1 MPESPSLA
9 TPTVR
14 PTLRAAALAGL
25 LGGLAAAGAAAAFD
39 VLRAGDLARFVGP
52 SGGSAGLWAFLICLY
67 GALGLPLGLGLALL
81 SGGLSRLTTDRSAPQ
96 ARPGPSPLI
105 RLLGTVAA
113 LGLAGL
119 VLRPAALVALQR
131 FHHRGLL
138 SLLLTGY
145 GLLCCAS
152 LLAIAWLLLRALP
165 RQAATEQP
173 PATRQPTPPAGV
185 TLGLAV
191 ALFLPLGNGAVAR
204 VQAWP
209 RLSLPDRAGAVAGVL
224 PLLAGVS
231 LGLVALAY
239 RLFVRLR
246 GSPVDAAHPA
256 PRPSLPVVWGLS
268 LLLPLASLTALL
280 YRQREALRI
289 VDLRPIYTLLLA
301 AANGAAIGAL
311 GLWLLPRRLQSL
323 RRFGLPIGL
332 ALPPLLW
339 LGALQL
345 GQREPLRKAALS
357 LAPVA
362 ERIILSQALILDLDG
377 DGVAGRLSIG
387 GGDCDDWDSSR
398 HPGAFDWPDNGID
411 ENCNGHDATT
421 RPPPATG
428 DLPLPAALPSQ
439 PNIVL
444 ITIDALRAD
453 HVSVYGYPRATTP
466 KLAELAAD
474 PDSVVFDSA
483 WAHAPS
489 TRYSVPAIL
498 SGRYPSTIVWGSPQV
513 HWPPEVLP
521 QNRLI
526 SEMLA
531 ERGYQTTALLSYHY
545 FEPAWGLARGFA
557 DYDTHLM
564 FLHSLGGDP
573 AATSGSSARELS
585 DLALSKLPTLLSTG
599 RPFFLW
605 VHYYD
610 PHYRYEPHP
619 LEAGETAF
627 GDDEPDQY
635 DNEIRYTDRH
645 IGRLLAALRGSPAW
659 AKTTVMVT
667 ADHGEG
673 FGEHAIPRDRRHGYH
688 LYANQTRVPL
698 IVRLAGLRAAFP
710 NAPSRVSTPV
720 GHVDLVPTI
729 LHSVLRAPPQATEK
743 QLLGQSLLPL
753 LAAPAAAGKADD
765 DRVVFQEVMYEG
777 PTVRKALVSSRWHL
791 IQNLIPDG
799 TTELYDLKNDPG
811 ETQDR
816 AADSS
821 LRATREALGNRLS
834 AWLDD
839 SAVPADFA
847 ARVERYVT
855 DSPPATAQPLSA
867 RIGDCLEVVG
877 SELSASQLQH
887 GQSLQTTLV
896 FRLRCRIPAGYR
908 LFLHLRAGSGPFVNA
923 DHDFLDGIVPAQH
936 LPVGRYVRDV
946 TRLSVPMWFPAG
958 PATLQVG
965 LFHRNERLPV
975 QGPDAQILA
984 RDRAVI
990 AATVQVGS

>member
-1 MPESPSLA
+1 VPESPSLA
-9 TPTVR
+9 TPTAR
-14 PTLRAAALAGL
+14 PSLRAAALAGL
-25 LGGLAAAGAAAAFD
+25 LAGLAAAGAAAAFD
-39 VLRAGDLARFVGP
+39 VLRAGDLARFLGP
-52 SGGSAGLWAFLICLY
+52 SGGSASLWAFLICLY
-67 GALGLPLGLGLALL
+67 GAVCLPLGLGLALL
-81 SGGLSRLTTDRSAPQ
+81 HGGLARLTTDRDERYQRS
-96 ARPGPSPLI
+96 GPSLLS
-105 RLLGTVAA
+105 RVLGTVAA
-113 LGLAGL
+113 LGIAGL
-119 VLRPAALVALQR
+119 LLRPAALFALQR

-165 RQAATEQP
+165 RSAATENLPSPQ
-173 PATRQPTPPAGV
+173 RPTPPAGV
-185 TLGLAV
+185 TAGLAL
-191 ALFLPLGNGAVAR
+191 ALFLPLGNEAVAR

-209 RLSLPDRAGAVAGVL
+209 RLSLPGRAGAVAVLL
-224 PLLAGVS
+224 PLIAGLS
-231 LGLVALAY
+231 IGLVALAY
-239 RLFVRLR
+239 RLFVRIL
-246 GSPVDAAHPA
+246 GSHADPARSA
-256 PRPSLPVVWGLS
+256 PRPSLRIGWALS
-268 LLLPLASLTALL
+268 LLLPFCSLFGLL

-289 VDLRPIYTLLLA
+289 VDLRPIYTLFLVA
-301 AANGAAIGAL
+301 GIGFL
-311 GLWLLPRRLQSL
+311 GLWLLPRRLQNL
-323 RRFGLPIGL
+323 RRSGLLIGL

-357 LAPVA
+357 LTPVA

-387 GGDCDDWDSSR
+387 GGDCDDWDGSR

-474 PDSVVFDSA
+474 PDSVIFDSA

-564 FLHSLGGDP
+564 VLHSLGGDP

-585 DLALSKLPTLLSTG
+585 DLALSKLPTLLAAG

-645 IGRLLAALRGSPAW
+645 IGRLLAALRESPAW
-659 AKTTVMVT
+659 PKTTVLVT

-710 NAPSRVSTPV
+710 GAPSRVSTPV

-753 LAAPAAAGKADD
+753 LAAPAAATKTDD

-799 TTELYDLKNDPG
+799 TTELYDLQNDPG

-821 LRATREALGNRLS
+821 LRQTREALSGRLS

-855 DSPPATAQPLSA
+855 DSPPPTTQPLSA

-877 SELSASQLQH
+877 SELSASHLRH

-908 LFLHLRAGSGPFVNA
+908 LFLHLRAGGGPFVNA

-946 TRLSVPMWFPAG
+946 TRLNVPMWFPAG

-975 QGPDAQILA
+975 HGPDAQILA